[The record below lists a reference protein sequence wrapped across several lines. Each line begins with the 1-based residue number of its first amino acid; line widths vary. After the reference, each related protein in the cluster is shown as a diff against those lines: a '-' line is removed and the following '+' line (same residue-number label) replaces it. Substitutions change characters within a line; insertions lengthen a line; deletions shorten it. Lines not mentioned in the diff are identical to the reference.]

1 MSHRRLSFL
10 GLAAAALLGAGALA
24 GCAGGAAGAPESPS
38 PDASDAVSVA
48 EVQAAWLDG
57 GRSIAVV
64 TSGSSTCVPTASE
77 TPTIEGRVLT
87 VPLAES
93 TRTACTRDFV
103 PRATSVSLP
112 EGVDPT
118 QGLQIAITG
127 AVEGETILAGL
138 PEAPVPVPEFGPSAG
153 WVDSSVVAVLTWG
166 SSGCPP
172 VVETVTAA
180 DGDVVIGFATPPADQ
195 VCTMDMAPR
204 VTLAEVGGVAAAD
217 GPVQL
222 VLSGGNVASDGPI
235 PVLGVR

>member
-1 MSHRRLSFL
+1 MSHRRLSLL
-10 GLAAAALLGAGALA
+10 GLVAAGILGVGVLA
-24 GCAGGAAGAPESPS
+24 GCATGAGGTSETPT
-38 PDASDAVSVA
+38 PDASESVSSA
-48 EVQAAWLDG
+48 DVQAAWLDA
-57 GRSIAVV
+57 GRGIAVI
-64 TSGSSTCVPTASE
+64 TSGSSTCPPTAIE
-77 TPTIEGRVLT
+77 MPTLEGRVLT

-93 TRTACTRDFV
+93 TRSACTRDFV
-103 PRATSVSLP
+103 PRATLVALP

-138 PEAPVPVPEFGPSAG
+138 PEAPAPVPEFSPSAG
-153 WVDSSVVAVLTWG
+153 WVDSSTVALLTWG

-180 DGDVVIGFATPPADQ
+180 EGDVVIGFATPPADQ
-195 VCTMDMAPR
+195 VCTADMAPR
-204 VTLAEVGGVAAAD
+204 VTLAEVGSVAPD

-235 PVLGVR
+235 PVLGQR

>member
-1 MSHRRLSFL
+1 MSHRRLSIL
-10 GLAAAALLGAGALA
+10 GLVAAGLLGVGALA
-24 GCAGGAAGAPESPS
+24 GCASGAGSAPETSS
-38 PDASDAVSVA
+38 PDASESVPA
-48 EVQAAWLDG
+48 ADVQAAWLDG

-64 TSGSSTCVPTASE
+64 TSGSSTCAPTSVE
-77 TPTIEGRVLT
+77 MPTLEGRVLT

-103 PRATSVSLP
+103 PRATLVPLP

-127 AVEGETILAGL
+127 AVAGETILAGL
-138 PEAPVPVPEFGPSAG
+138 PEAPAPVPEFSPSAG
-153 WVDSSVVAVLTWG
+153 WVDSSMVALLTWG

-180 DGDVVIGFATPPADQ
+180 GGEVAIGFATPPADQ
-195 VCTMDMAPR
+195 VCTADMAPR
-204 VTLAEVGGVAAAD
+204 VALAEVGGVAPA

-222 VLSGGNVASDGPI
+222 VLSGGDVVADGPI